1 MALVIAVITLLP
13 MLMVDEAEADAVS
26 DSLLARKFSPILI
39 LTEETGTEYDE
50 NEPIRVLKPEPV
62 EIVGADSSA
71 DLRFELWTVPPQP
84 RIPSRKVGD
93 VDSFRNWNPPLTSS
107 RVNFSQ
113 NKFAFFANGFEYA
126 GDPPGD
132 PPDSTYSV
140 HAYFDYPGETATVW
154 NDTYFGTGMHRGKNY
169 PNTAY
174 VRIYERTI
182 TAYQALYPVTTL
194 CRVLGVSSSGYYAWR
209 MRRPSVRR
217 QADASL
223 QAHIEA
229 IHAWSDGTYGTP
241 RILAQLRQ
249 EGVHVG
255 AKRVARLLRQAGLQG
270 VSRRPRTA
278 TTRRAKDRRPAP
290 DLVERDFSAD
300 GPDRLWV
307 ADIERHEALLH
318 RVVVKGH
325 RLQSVAAG

>member
-1 MALVIAVITLLP
+1 M
-13 MLMVDEAEADAVS
+13 
-26 DSLLARKFSPILI
+26 K
-39 LTEETGTEYDE
+39 
-50 NEPIRVLKPEPV
+50 
-62 EIVGADSSA
+62 
-71 DLRFELWTVPPQP
+71 
-84 RIPSRKVGD
+84 
-93 VDSFRNWNPPLTSS
+93 
-107 RVNFSQ
+107 
-113 NKFAFFANGFEYA
+113 
-126 GDPPGD
+126 
-132 PPDSTYSV
+132 
-140 HAYFDYPGETATVW
+140 
-154 NDTYFGTGMHRGKNY
+154 
-169 PNTAY
+169 
-174 VRIYERTI
+174 
-182 TAYQALYPVTTL
+182 AYQALYPVTTR

-209 MRRPSVRR
+209 LRRPSNRR
-217 QADASL
+217 QADARL

-307 ADIERHEALLH
+307 ADITYVPTWAGYLPGRRPGCLQSARYRLGHHGPPRYRVGAGCPQYGPGSASTTGGDSSFRSRLPIHLH
-318 RVVVKGH
+318 R
-325 RLQSVAAG
+325 LWPAL